1 MTQRLELDIDE
12 VVVCLKNAVVK
23 AVSEEEVRFW
33 VSKCLEDKVLAPL
46 GVVGVGRYEYTL
58 ISGARVDALYGH
70 VVIEYKAPGRLATAS
85 DIQRAKQQVIEYIKA
100 ESGDKAEWR
109 RYLGVIV
116 SDRVAFVRYDPRA
129 DVWVMRGPYDIRRE
143 VVVKLVEALRG
154 LRRKPLDAAH
164 LIDDFGLKSPLT
176 KKAIS
181 VLYRKLVG
189 SKSPRARL
197 LFDDWRRL
205 FTQATGYRPEELEEL
220 PVLARELGLSGKVNF
235 DALIFSSHT
244 YYAFLMKLMAAEIV
258 YLYGGG
264 KFYRSYISELDD
276 AFSREGV
283 EGLRKALA
291 ELEGGGVFRRLLNIE
306 NFLEGDYFSWY
317 LDELDGEVAEVVAEV
332 SRRLSDYEIATPQL
346 EPEFARDLLKR
357 LYQNLVPGELRH
369 RLGEYYTPDWL
380 ANLLLDE
387 VGLSYENILR
397 MGEEDT
403 LKPLKLRVL
412 DPACGSGTFL
422 VLYISRLRRYA
433 EERYL
438 TDVLLGYLLTNVVGY
453 DLNPLA
459 VLTARTNYL
468 LAVADLLAYVKGSV
482 ELPVYLSDSIM
493 IERSTTLEG
502 NVYVLRTSGGEFS
515 VPVSV
520 VERGLLGNVLA
531 EVSRCLENKY
541 SVDEFRKRLEFV
553 FRLEGGELEAVARLY
568 EVLLKLEREGR
579 NRVWVA
585 VIRNAFAPILRGVFD
600 FVVGNPPWVNWEN
613 LPESYREVSKSLW
626 GFYGLTEVAGKV
638 GLGKVKRDLAMLFL
652 ARCFDRYLAGG
663 GVLGFLI
670 PFTVFK
676 TQAGAGFRRFLAS
689 RTRVRVV
696 HDLVTLYPFEGA
708 VNRTAAVVVEKVGP
722 NELDMVVREN
732 LRGVKHVVWV
742 NPSKKPVT
750 TDKPLED
757 VLRETRRHYVV
768 MVPLEAGKPESI
780 WMQLTPKAV
789 EAVRKLLTGPQHYE
803 AHEGVNVALNQVYFV
818 RIKGR
823 TSDGRLVITNP
834 EEPGQKKSVKQVE
847 AAVEPDLVYPLMR
860 GRDVKKWW
868 VEFKD
873 RYIILPVRQNGETI
887 PHLEM
892 KTKYPGTYDYFH
904 NFLEELVKRSGEPY
918 KTRLK
923 PYRKS
928 TLQVA
933 EQKAPPFYWVF
944 NAKPSLAPYKVVW
957 KRIAGA
963 ITGKAVSFACAVI
976 TPINGKPVIVDD
988 STILVNTN
996 DINESY
1002 YLAGFLNSLLSRT
1015 IIASYSYELRQETHI
1030 ADFIKIPK
1038 FDPQDK
1044 THNKIAEL
1052 SKRAHELSSLKHS
1065 EQPAA
1070 ERYNYIEKELEKVE
1084 GEINLAVAELFGL
1097 SLEDLREFEKLM
1109 AILSGEEPPAE
1120 PEEVEPVGEP
1130 IITISNTLLQPN
1142 TQNQLEIDV
1151 TNPQRTM
1158 LEINYDLPWETGTF
1172 KIVEGKHIIQTPPL
1186 KPGKYQGRLEYTF
1199 NGVQKTLEITI
1210 EVMEQAGPKRRKT
1223 LQDIG

>member
-1 MTQRLELDIDE
+1 MGLRFELDIDE
-12 VVVCLKNAVVK
+12 VVVCLKNAVVR
-23 AVSEEEVRFW
+23 AVSEEDVRVW

-520 VERGLLGNVLA
+520 VEKGLLGNVLA

-541 SVDEFRKRLEFV
+541 SVDEFRRRLEFV
-553 FRLEGGELEAVARLY
+553 FRLESGELEAIARLY

-652 ARCFDRYLAGG
+652 ARCFDRYLAVG

-722 NELDMVVREN
+722 NEFDVVAREN
-732 LRGVKHVVWV
+732 LRGVEHVVWV

-757 VLRETRRHYVV
+757 VLKETRRYDVV
-768 MVPLEAGKPESI
+768 MVPLEAGKPEST

-789 EAVRKLLTGPQHYE
+789 EAVRKLLTGPQQYYN
-803 AHEGVNVALNQVYFV
+803 AHEGVNVALNQVYYV
-818 RIKGR
+818 RIKGK
-823 TSDGRLVITNP
+823 TPDGRLVITNP

-847 AAVEPDLVYPLMR
+847 AAVEPDLVYPLVR

-873 RYIILPVRQNGETI
+873 RYIILPVKQNGDTI

-892 KTKYPGTYDYFH
+892 KTKFPGIYDYFH
-904 NFLEELVKRSGEPY
+904 NFFDELVKRSGEPY
-918 KTRLK
+918 KTKLK

-928 TLQVA
+928 PLQVA

-957 KRIAGA
+957 KEVSARMKAGGFH
-963 ITGKAVSFACAVI
+963 TAVLEPSKDLEM
-976 TPINGKPVIVDD
+976 KPVIPDHTVVLIPIFNRD
-988 STILVNTN
+988 
-996 DINESY
+996 EAY
-1002 YLAGFLNSLLSRT
+1002 YLAGVLNST
-1015 IIASYSYELRQETHI
+1015 IVGVISQYAVVGSLEEYM
-1030 ADFIKIPK
+1030 AVPK
-1038 FDPQDK
+1038 FDPNNQIHK
-1044 THNKIAEL
+1044 QIVAL
-1052 SKRAHELSSLKHS
+1052 SVKAHELARCIH
-1065 EQPAA
+1065 A
-1070 ERYNYIEKELEKVE
+1070 EVKPSYCDEVVNPLKELEKVE
-1084 GEINLAVAELFGL
+1084 GEIDLAVAELFGL

-1109 AILSGEEPPAE
+1109 AILSGEEPPEE

-1151 TNPQRTM
+1151 TNPQGTM
-1158 LEINYDLPWETGTF
+1158 LEINYEFPWETGTF

>member
-1 MTQRLELDIDE
+1 
-12 VVVCLKNAVVK
+12 
-23 AVSEEEVRFW
+23 
-33 VSKCLEDKVLAPL
+33 
-46 GVVGVGRYEYTL
+46 
-58 ISGARVDALYGH
+58 
-70 VVIEYKAPGRLATAS
+70 
-85 DIQRAKQQVIEYIKA
+85 
-100 ESGDKAEWR
+100 
-109 RYLGVIV
+109 
-116 SDRVAFVRYDPRA
+116 
-129 DVWVMRGPYDIRRE
+129 
-143 VVVKLVEALRG
+143 
-154 LRRKPLDAAH
+154 
-164 LIDDFGLKSPLT
+164 LKSPLT

-220 PVLARELGLSGKVNF
+220 PVLARELGLSGRVNF

-493 IERSTTLEG
+493 IEGEEEKATRLTTK
-502 NVYVLRTSGGEFS
+502 VYVLRTSGGIFFI
-515 VPVSV
+515 PVNV
-520 VERGLLGNVLA
+520 VERGLLPGILA
-531 EVSRCLENKY
+531 EVSRCLENRY
-541 SVDEFRKRLEFV
+541 SVKDFVSRVEFV
-553 FRLEGGELEAVARLY
+553 FKLDEGELSVIRKLY
-568 EVLLKLEREGR
+568 EDLLKLELEGR

-585 VIRNAFAPILRGVFD
+585 IIRNAFAPIAKGVFD
-600 FVVGNPPWVNWEN
+600 YVVGNPPWVNWEN
-613 LPESYREVSKSLW
+613 LPESYREVSLRLW
-626 GFYGLTEVAGKV
+626 DKYGLTEVFGKI
-638 GLGKVKRDLAMLFL
+638 GLGKVKRDLSMLFL
-652 ARCFDRYLAGG
+652 ARCFERYLREGG
-663 GVLGFLI
+663 SLGFLI

-676 TQAGAGFRRFLAS
+676 TQAGAGFRKYLA
-689 RTRVRVV
+689 TKTKIRVV

-722 NELDMVVREN
+722 NEFDVVAREN

-742 NPSKKPVT
+742 NPSKKPVP
-750 TDKPLED
+750 TDKPLNE
-757 VLRETRRHYVV
+757 VLRETRRYEIV
-768 MVPLEAGKPESI
+768 MVPMEAGKPETT
-780 WMQLTPKAV
+780 WMQLSPKV
-789 EAVRKLLTGPQHYE
+789 VSVVQKLLNLGAVSQRVKHRQSKPDEKQASLKYE
-803 AHEGVNVALNQVYFV
+803 DKPNIQGDKPVLQYYDAHEGVNVALNQVYYV
-818 RIKGR
+818 RIKGN
-823 TSDGRLVITNP
+823 TPDGRLVITNP
-834 EEPGQKKSVKQVE
+834 PEPGQKKSVKQVE
-847 AAVEPDLVYPLMR
+847 AAVEPDLVYPLVR

-904 NFLEELVKRSGEPY
+904 KFLDELVKRSGEPY
-918 KTRLK
+918 KTKLK

-928 TLQVA
+928 PLQVA

-944 NAKPSLAPYKVVW
+944 NAKPSLATYKVVW
-957 KRIAGA
+957 KEVSARMKAGGFH
-963 ITGKAVSFACAVI
+963 TAVLEPSKDLEM
-976 TPINGKPVIVDD
+976 KPVIPDHTVVLIPIFNRD
-988 STILVNTN
+988 
-996 DINESY
+996 EAY
-1002 YLAGFLNSLLSRT
+1002 YLAGVLNST
-1015 IIASYSYELRQETHI
+1015 IVGVISQYAVVGSLEEYM
-1030 ADFIKIPK
+1030 AVPK
-1038 FDPQDK
+1038 FDPNNQIHK
-1044 THNKIAEL
+1044 QIVALSVKAHKLARCIHAEVKPSYCDEVVNPL
-1052 SKRAHELSSLKHS
+1052 
-1065 EQPAA
+1065 
-1070 ERYNYIEKELEKVE
+1070 KELEKVE
-1084 GEINLAVAELFGL
+1084 GEIDLAVAELFGL
-1097 SLEDLREFEKLM
+1097 SLDDLREFEKLM
-1109 AILSGEEPPAE
+1109 AILSGEEPPE
-1120 PEEVEPVGEP
+1120 EREEVEPVGEP

-1151 TNPQRTM
+1151 TNPQHTT
-1158 LEINYDLPWETGTF
+1158 LEINYQLPWETGSF
-1172 KIVEGKHIIQTPPL
+1172 KIVEGKHIIQTPLL

-1199 NGVQKTLEITI
+1199 NGVQKTLEIII

>member
-1 MTQRLELDIDE
+1 MGLRFELDIDE
-12 VVVCLKNAVVK
+12 VVVCLKNAVVR
-23 AVSEEEVRFW
+23 AVSEEDVRVW

-189 SKSPRARL
+189 SRSPRARL

-520 VERGLLGNVLA
+520 VERG
-531 EVSRCLENKY
+531 
-541 SVDEFRKRLEFV
+541 
-553 FRLEGGELEAVARLY
+553 
-568 EVLLKLEREGR
+568 
-579 NRVWVA
+579 
-585 VIRNAFAPILRGVFD
+585 
-600 FVVGNPPWVNWEN
+600 VVG
-613 LPESYREVSKSLW
+613 
-626 GFYGLTEVAGKV
+626 
-638 GLGKVKRDLAMLFL
+638 
-652 ARCFDRYLAGG
+652 
-663 GVLGFLI
+663 
-670 PFTVFK
+670 
-676 TQAGAGFRRFLAS
+676 
-689 RTRVRVV
+689 
-696 HDLVTLYPFEGA
+696 
-708 VNRTAAVVVEKVGP
+708 
-722 NELDMVVREN
+722 
-732 LRGVKHVVWV
+732 
-742 NPSKKPVT
+742 
-750 TDKPLED
+750 
-757 VLRETRRHYVV
+757 
-768 MVPLEAGKPESI
+768 
-780 WMQLTPKAV
+780 
-789 EAVRKLLTGPQHYE
+789 
-803 AHEGVNVALNQVYFV
+803 
-818 RIKGR
+818 
-823 TSDGRLVITNP
+823 
-834 EEPGQKKSVKQVE
+834 
-847 AAVEPDLVYPLMR
+847 
-860 GRDVKKWW
+860 
-868 VEFKD
+868 
-873 RYIILPVRQNGETI
+873 
-887 PHLEM
+887 
-892 KTKYPGTYDYFH
+892 
-904 NFLEELVKRSGEPY
+904 
-918 KTRLK
+918 
-923 PYRKS
+923 
-928 TLQVA
+928 
-933 EQKAPPFYWVF
+933 
-944 NAKPSLAPYKVVW
+944 
-957 KRIAGA
+957 
-963 ITGKAVSFACAVI
+963 
-976 TPINGKPVIVDD
+976 
-988 STILVNTN
+988 
-996 DINESY
+996 
-1002 YLAGFLNSLLSRT
+1002 
-1015 IIASYSYELRQETHI
+1015 
-1030 ADFIKIPK
+1030 
-1038 FDPQDK
+1038 
-1044 THNKIAEL
+1044 
-1052 SKRAHELSSLKHS
+1052 
-1065 EQPAA
+1065 
-1070 ERYNYIEKELEKVE
+1070 
-1084 GEINLAVAELFGL
+1084 
-1097 SLEDLREFEKLM
+1097 
-1109 AILSGEEPPAE
+1109 
-1120 PEEVEPVGEP
+1120 
-1130 IITISNTLLQPN
+1130 
-1142 TQNQLEIDV
+1142 
-1151 TNPQRTM
+1151 
-1158 LEINYDLPWETGTF
+1158 
-1172 KIVEGKHIIQTPPL
+1172 
-1186 KPGKYQGRLEYTF
+1186 
-1199 NGVQKTLEITI
+1199 
-1210 EVMEQAGPKRRKT
+1210 
-1223 LQDIG
+1223 

>member
-1 MTQRLELDIDE
+1 MGLRFELDIDE
-12 VVVCLKNAVVK
+12 VVVCLKNAVVR
-23 AVSEEEVRFW
+23 AVSEEDVRVW

-189 SKSPRARL
+189 SKSPRTRL

-220 PVLARELGLSGKVNF
+220 PVLARELGLSGRVNF

-482 ELPVYLSDSIM
+482 ELPVYLSDSVM

-531 EVSRCLENKY
+531 EVSRCLKT
-541 SVDEFRKRLEFV
+541 SI
-553 FRLEGGELEAVARLY
+553 A
-568 EVLLKLEREGR
+568 
-579 NRVWVA
+579 
-585 VIRNAFAPILRGVFD
+585 
-600 FVVGNPPWVNWEN
+600 
-613 LPESYREVSKSLW
+613 
-626 GFYGLTEVAGKV
+626 LTS
-638 GLGKVKRDLAMLFL
+638 LGK
-652 ARCFDRYLAGG
+652 GW
-663 GVLGFLI
+663 
-670 PFTVFK
+670 
-676 TQAGAGFRRFLAS
+676 S
-689 RTRVRVV
+689 
-696 HDLVTLYPFEGA
+696 
-708 VNRTAAVVVEKVGP
+708 
-722 NELDMVVREN
+722 
-732 LRGVKHVVWV
+732 
-742 NPSKKPVT
+742 
-750 TDKPLED
+750 
-757 VLRETRRHYVV
+757 
-768 MVPLEAGKPESI
+768 
-780 WMQLTPKAV
+780 
-789 EAVRKLLTGPQHYE
+789 
-803 AHEGVNVALNQVYFV
+803 
-818 RIKGR
+818 
-823 TSDGRLVITNP
+823 
-834 EEPGQKKSVKQVE
+834 
-847 AAVEPDLVYPLMR
+847 
-860 GRDVKKWW
+860 
-868 VEFKD
+868 
-873 RYIILPVRQNGETI
+873 
-887 PHLEM
+887 
-892 KTKYPGTYDYFH
+892 
-904 NFLEELVKRSGEPY
+904 
-918 KTRLK
+918 
-923 PYRKS
+923 
-928 TLQVA
+928 
-933 EQKAPPFYWVF
+933 
-944 NAKPSLAPYKVVW
+944 
-957 KRIAGA
+957 
-963 ITGKAVSFACAVI
+963 
-976 TPINGKPVIVDD
+976 
-988 STILVNTN
+988 
-996 DINESY
+996 
-1002 YLAGFLNSLLSRT
+1002 
-1015 IIASYSYELRQETHI
+1015 
-1030 ADFIKIPK
+1030 
-1038 FDPQDK
+1038 
-1044 THNKIAEL
+1044 
-1052 SKRAHELSSLKHS
+1052 LSSGLR
-1065 EQPAA
+1065 A
-1070 ERYNYIEKELEKVE
+1070 ESWR
-1084 GEINLAVAELFGL
+1084 
-1097 SLEDLREFEKLM
+1097 
-1109 AILSGEEPPAE
+1109 
-1120 PEEVEPVGEP
+1120 
-1130 IITISNTLLQPN
+1130 LLP
-1142 TQNQLEIDV
+1142 DSM
-1151 TNPQRTM
+1151 R
-1158 LEINYDLPWETGTF
+1158 F
-1172 KIVEGKHIIQTPPL
+1172 C
-1186 KPGKYQGRLEYTF
+1186 
-1199 NGVQKTLEITI
+1199 
-1210 EVMEQAGPKRRKT
+1210 
-1223 LQDIG
+1223 

>member
-1 MTQRLELDIDE
+1 
-12 VVVCLKNAVVK
+12 
-23 AVSEEEVRFW
+23 
-33 VSKCLEDKVLAPL
+33 
-46 GVVGVGRYEYTL
+46 
-58 ISGARVDALYGH
+58 
-70 VVIEYKAPGRLATAS
+70 
-85 DIQRAKQQVIEYIKA
+85 
-100 ESGDKAEWR
+100 
-109 RYLGVIV
+109 
-116 SDRVAFVRYDPRA
+116 
-129 DVWVMRGPYDIRRE
+129 MRGPYDIRRE

-291 ELEGGGVFRRLLNIE
+291 ELEGGGVFKRLLNIE

-708 VNRTAAVVVEKVGP
+708 VNMTAAVVVEKVGP
-722 NELDMVVREN
+722 NELDTVVREN
-732 LRGVKHVVWV
+732 LRGVNHVVWV
-742 NPSKKPVT
+742 NPSKKPVP

-757 VLRETRRHYVV
+757 VLKETGRYDVV
-768 MVPLEAGKPESI
+768 MVPLEAGKPEST

-818 RIKGR
+818 RIKGK
-823 TSDGRLVITNP
+823 TPDGRLVITNP

-847 AAVEPDLVYPLMR
+847 AAVEPDLVYPLVR

-887 PHLEM
+887 PHPEM

-904 NFLEELVKRSGEPY
+904 NFLDELVKRGGEPY

-928 TLQVA
+928 PLQVA

-944 NAKPSLAPYKVVW
+944 NAEPSLATCKVVW
-957 KRIAGA
+957 KE
-963 ITGKAVSFACAVI
+963 ITQRGGFACAVVPSI
-976 TPINGKPVIVDD
+976 TISYLGNKVIIPDHKLM
-988 STILVNTN
+988 LVALQSY
-996 DINESY
+996 EEAY
-1002 YLAGFLNSLLSRT
+1002 YLAGVLNSLILTST
-1015 IIASYSYELRQETHI
+1015 ITSYVSQLETGTHI
-1030 ADFIKIPK
+1030 LDFFKIPK
-1038 FDPQDK
+1038 FDK
-1044 THNKIAEL
+1044 SNLSMTKIAEL
-1052 SKRAHELSSLKHS
+1052 SKRAHELAHCIFS
-1065 EQPAA
+1065 EIKPGHCN
-1070 ERYNYIEKELEKVE
+1070 EISNPLKELEKVE
-1084 GEINLAVAELFGL
+1084 REIDLAVAELFDL
-1097 SLEDLREFEKLM
+1097 SLEDLREFEKLR
-1109 AILSGEEPPAE
+1109 AILSGEEPPEE

-1151 TNPQRTM
+1151 TNPQHTT
-1158 LEINYDLPWETGTF
+1158 LEINYQLPWETGTF

-1186 KPGKYQGRLEYTF
+1186 KPGKYQ
-1199 NGVQKTLEITI
+1199 
-1210 EVMEQAGPKRRKT
+1210 AA
-1223 LQDIG
+1223 

>member
-1 MTQRLELDIDE
+1 MGLRFELDIDE
-12 VVVCLKNAVVK
+12 VVVCLKNAVVR
-23 AVSEEEVRFW
+23 AVSEEDVRVW

-220 PVLARELGLSGKVNF
+220 PVLARELGLSGRVNF

-520 VERGLLGNVLA
+520 VEKGLLGNVLA

-553 FRLEGGELEAVARLY
+553 FRLESGELEAVARLY

-663 GVLGFLI
+663 GVLSFLI

-757 VLRETRRHYVV
+757 VLKETRRHYVV

-789 EAVRKLLTGPQHYE
+789 DAVRKLLTGPKHYK
-803 AHEGVNVALNQVYFV
+803 AHAGVYVGLKQVYYV

-847 AAVEPDLVYPLMR
+847 AAVEPDLLYPLMR

-873 RYIILPVRQNGETI
+873 RYIILPIRQNGETI

-892 KTKYPGTYDYFH
+892 KTKYPATYDYFH

-928 TLQVA
+928 PLQVA
-933 EQKAPPFYWVF
+933 EKNAPPFYWIF
-944 NAKPSLAPYKVVW
+944 NAKPSLASYKVVW
-957 KRIAGA
+957 KTIAGA

-976 TPINGKPVIVDD
+976 TPINGKPVITDH
-988 STILVNTN
+988 STILIST
-996 DINESY
+996 DDLNEAY
-1002 YLAGFLNSLLSRT
+1002 YIAGFLNSLLSRT

-1030 ADFIKIPK
+1030 VDFIKIPK

-1052 SKRAHELSSLKHS
+1052 SKWAHELASIKHS
-1065 EQPAA
+1065 KPPAA
-1070 ERYNYIEKELEKVE
+1070 ERYNHIEKELEKVE
-1084 GEINLAVAELFGL
+1084 REIDLAVAELFGL

-1109 AILSGEEPPAE
+1109 AILSGVEPPEE

-1151 TNPQRTM
+1151 TNPQGTM

>member
-1 MTQRLELDIDE
+1 MGLRFELDIDE
-12 VVVCLKNAVVK
+12 VVVCLKNAVVR
-23 AVSEEEVRFW
+23 AVSEEDVRVW

-189 SKSPRARL
+189 SRSPRARL

-520 VERGLLGNVLA
+520 VEKGLLGNVLA

-541 SVDEFRKRLEFV
+541 SVDEFKKRLEFV

-652 ARCFDRYLAGG
+652 ARCFDRYLAVG

-708 VNRTAAVVVEKVGP
+708 VNRTAAVVVEKVGGK
-722 NELDMVVREN
+722 ELDTVVREN
-732 LRGVKHVVWV
+732 IRGVKHVVWV

-757 VLRETRRHYVV
+757 VLKETGRYGVV
-768 MVPLEAGKPESI
+768 MVPLEPGKPEST

-803 AHEGVNVALNQVYFV
+803 AHAGVYVGLNQVYYV

-823 TSDGRLVITNP
+823 TPDGRLVITNTP
-834 EEPGQKKSVKQVE
+834 EPGQKKSVKQVE
-847 AAVEPDLVYPLMR
+847 AAVEPDLIYPLVR
-860 GRDVKKWW
+860 GRDVKKWF
-868 VEFKD
+868 VDFED
-873 RYIILPVRQNGETI
+873 RYIILPHDPKTAKPLSEMTI
-887 PHLEM
+887 KAKFPN
-892 KTKYPGTYDYFH
+892 TYDYLNHFKKE
-904 NFLEELVKRSGEPY
+904 LEKRSIHKLWG
-918 KTRLK
+918 KNN
-923 PYRKS
+923 
-928 TLQVA
+928 
-933 EQKAPPFYWVF
+933 PFYTVYDIGVYTF
-944 NAKPSLAPYKVVW
+944 EPYKVVW
-957 KRIAGA
+957 KNIAGA
-963 ITGKAVSFACAVI
+963 ITGKAEFSCAAITDEIDNPYLGQKTIIPNVKLMLASVS
-976 TPINGKPVIVDD
+976 TP
-988 STILVNTN
+988 
-996 DINESY
+996 EEAY
-1002 YLAGFLNSLLSRT
+1002 YLAGVLNSTFVRS
-1015 IIASYSYELRQETHI
+1015 IVASYVIETGISTHI
-1030 ADFIKIPK
+1030 LDIIKVPK
-1038 FDPQDK
+1038 FDTNNRTQRR
-1044 THNKIAEL
+1044 IAEL
-1052 SKRAHELSSLKHS
+1052 SKKAHEL
-1065 EQPAA
+1065 ARCIYA
-1070 ERYNYIEKELEKVE
+1070 EIKPSYCDEVVNPLKELEKVE
-1084 GEINLAVAELFGL
+1084 GEIDLAVAELFGL
-1097 SLEDLREFEKLM
+1097 SLDDLREFEKLM
-1109 AILSGEEPPAE
+1109 AILSGEEPPEE

-1151 TNPQRTM
+1151 TNPQHTT
-1158 LEINYDLPWETGTF
+1158 LEINYELPWETGTF

-1223 LQDIG
+1223 LQDTG

>member
-1 MTQRLELDIDE
+1 MGQRIELDIDE
-12 VVVCLKNAVVK
+12 VVVCLKNAVVR
-23 AVSEEEVRFW
+23 AVSEEDVRIW
-33 VSKCLEDKVLAPL
+33 VSRCLEDKVLAPL
-46 GVVGVGRYEYTL
+46 GITGVGKYEYTL

-70 VVIEYKAPGRLATAS
+70 VIIEYKAPGKLASAS
-85 DIQRAKQQVIEYIKA
+85 DIQRARQQVIDYIKA
-100 ESGDKAEWR
+100 ESRGKVEWA

-116 SDRVAFVRYDPRA
+116 SDKVAFVRYDART
-129 DVWVMRGPYDIRRE
+129 DVWITRGPYEIRRE

-154 LRRKPLDAAH
+154 LRRKPLDADH
-164 LIDDFGLKSPLT
+164 LITDFGLKSPLT
-176 KKAIS
+176 KQTINI
-181 VLYRKLVG
+181 LYRKLLG
-189 SKSPRARL
+189 SRGPRTSL
-197 LFDDWRRL
+197 LFEDWGRL
-205 FTQATGYRPEELEEL
+205 FRQATGYSPEELEEL
-220 PVLARELGLSGKVNF
+220 PELARELGLTGKVNF
-235 DALIFSSHT
+235 DALIFSIHT
-244 YYAFLMKLMAAEIV
+244 YYALLMKLMAAEIV

-264 KFYRSYISELDD
+264 KFYRSYIAELDD

-283 EGLRKALA
+283 GGLREALA

-317 LDELDGEVAEVVAEV
+317 LDELDGELAEALAEV

-387 VGLSYENILR
+387 SGLSYENILR
-397 MGEEDT
+397 MGEGDP
-403 LKPLKLRVL
+403 LKPLRLRVL

-438 TDVLLGYLLTNVVGY
+438 TDVLLGYLLTNVIGY

-468 LAVADLLAYVKGSV
+468 LAVADLLAYAKGPV

-493 IERSTTLEG
+493 IERETKLEG

-515 VPVSV
+515 VPITV
-520 VERGLLGNVLA
+520 VEKGLLSSVLN
-531 EVSRCLENKY
+531 EISRCLENKY

-553 FRLEGGELEAVARLY
+553 FRFESGELEALARLY
-568 EVLLKLEREGR
+568 EVLLKLEQEGR

-585 VIRNAFAPILRGVFD
+585 VIRNAFAPLLKGKFD
-600 FVVGNPPWVNWEN
+600 YVVGNPPWVNWEN
-613 LPESYREVSKSLW
+613 LPESYRDVSKSLW

-708 VNRTAAVVVEKVGP
+708 VNRTAAVVVERVGP
-722 NELDMVVREN
+722 DELDMVVREN

-742 NPSKKPVT
+742 NPSKKPVP
-750 TDKPLED
+750 TDMPLEE
-757 VLRETRRHYVV
+757 VLKETRRYDVA
-768 MVPLEAGKPESI
+768 MVPLEPGKPEST

-803 AHEGVNVALNQVYFV
+803 AHAGVYAGLNQVYYV

-823 TSDGRLVITNP
+823 TPDGRLVITNP
-834 EEPGQKKSVKQVE
+834 PEPGQKKSVNQVE
-847 AAVEPDLVYPLMR
+847 AAIEPDLVYPLVR
-860 GRDVKKWW
+860 GRDVKKWF
-868 VEFKD
+868 VDFED
-873 RYIILPVRQNGETI
+873 RYIILPHDPKTAKPLSEMTIKTQFPNTYNYFNRFKRDLET
-887 PHLEM
+887 
-892 KTKYPGTYDYFH
+892 
-904 NFLEELVKRSGEPY
+904 RSIHKLWG
-918 KTRLK
+918 
-923 PYRKS
+923 KS
-928 TLQVA
+928 N
-933 EQKAPPFYWVF
+933 PFYTVYDIGVYTF
-944 NAKPSLAPYKVVW
+944 APYKVVW

-963 ITGKAVSFACAVI
+963 ITGKAISFVCAVI

-988 STILVNTN
+988 STILVNTD
-996 DINESY
+996 DINEAY
-1002 YLAGFLNSLLSRT
+1002 YLAGILNSLPCRT

-1030 ADFIKIPK
+1030 VDFIKIPK

-1052 SKRAHELSSLKHS
+1052 SKRAHELSNLKHS
-1065 EQPAA
+1065 GPSVT
-1070 ERYNYIEKELEKVE
+1070 ERYNVEKELEKVE
-1084 GEINLAVAELFGL
+1084 REIDLAVAELFGL
-1097 SLEDLREFEKLM
+1097 SEEGLREFEKLM
-1109 AILSGEEPPAE
+1109 AILSGEEPPEE

-1130 IITISNTLLQPN
+1130 IIAVSNTLLQPDTP
-1142 TQNQLEIDV
+1142 TQIEIDV
-1151 TNPQRTM
+1151 TNPQGTM
-1158 LEINYDLPWETGTF
+1158 LEISYEFPWGPGTF

-1186 KPGKYQGRLEYTF
+1186 KPGKYVGRLEYALD
-1199 NGVQKTLEITI
+1199 GVKKSI
-1210 EVMEQAGPKRRKT
+1210 EVVIEVQEQTGPKRRRT
-1223 LQDIG
+1223 LQDLG

>member
-1 MTQRLELDIDE
+1 
-12 VVVCLKNAVVK
+12 
-23 AVSEEEVRFW
+23 
-33 VSKCLEDKVLAPL
+33 
-46 GVVGVGRYEYTL
+46 
-58 ISGARVDALYGH
+58 
-70 VVIEYKAPGRLATAS
+70 
-85 DIQRAKQQVIEYIKA
+85 
-100 ESGDKAEWR
+100 
-109 RYLGVIV
+109 
-116 SDRVAFVRYDPRA
+116 
-129 DVWVMRGPYDIRRE
+129 
-143 VVVKLVEALRG
+143 
-154 LRRKPLDAAH
+154 
-164 LIDDFGLKSPLT
+164 
-176 KKAIS
+176 
-181 VLYRKLVG
+181 
-189 SKSPRARL
+189 
-197 LFDDWRRL
+197 
-205 FTQATGYRPEELEEL
+205 
-220 PVLARELGLSGKVNF
+220 
-235 DALIFSSHT
+235 
-244 YYAFLMKLMAAEIV
+244 
-258 YLYGGG
+258 
-264 KFYRSYISELDD
+264 
-276 AFSREGV
+276 
-283 EGLRKALA
+283 
-291 ELEGGGVFRRLLNIE
+291 
-306 NFLEGDYFSWY
+306 
-317 LDELDGEVAEVVAEV
+317 
-332 SRRLSDYEIATPQL
+332 
-346 EPEFARDLLKR
+346 
-357 LYQNLVPGELRH
+357 
-369 RLGEYYTPDWL
+369 
-380 ANLLLDE
+380 
-387 VGLSYENILR
+387 
-397 MGEEDT
+397 
-403 LKPLKLRVL
+403 
-412 DPACGSGTFL
+412 
-422 VLYISRLRRYA
+422 
-433 EERYL
+433 
-438 TDVLLGYLLTNVVGY
+438 
-453 DLNPLA
+453 
-459 VLTARTNYL
+459 
-468 LAVADLLAYVKGSV
+468 
-482 ELPVYLSDSIM
+482 
-493 IERSTTLEG
+493 
-502 NVYVLRTSGGEFS
+502 

-520 VERGLLGNVLA
+520 VEKGLLGNVLA

-652 ARCFDRYLAGG
+652 ARCFDRYLAVG

-742 NPSKKPVT
+742 NPSKKPVP

-757 VLRETRRHYVV
+757 VLKETGRYGVV
-768 MVPLEAGKPESI
+768 MVPLEVGKPEST

-789 EAVRKLLTGPQHYE
+789 DAVRKILTGPKHYK
-803 AHEGVNVALNQVYFV
+803 AHAGVYVGLKQVYYV

-834 EEPGQKKSVKQVE
+834 KEPGQKKSVKQVE
-847 AAVEPDLVYPLMR
+847 AAVEPDLVYPLVR

-873 RYIILPVRQNGETI
+873 RYIILPVKQNGDTI

-892 KTKYPGTYDYFH
+892 KTKFPGIYDYFH
-904 NFLEELVKRSGEPY
+904 NFFDELVKRSGEPY
-918 KTRLK
+918 KTKLK

-928 TLQVA
+928 PLQVA

-944 NAKPSLAPYKVVW
+944 NAKPSLATYKVVW
-957 KRIAGA
+957 KEVSARMKAGGFH
-963 ITGKAVSFACAVI
+963 TAVLEPSKDLEM
-976 TPINGKPVIVDD
+976 KPVIPDHTVVLIPIFNRD
-988 STILVNTN
+988 
-996 DINESY
+996 EAY
-1002 YLAGFLNSLLSRT
+1002 YLAGVLNST
-1015 IIASYSYELRQETHI
+1015 IVGVISQYAVVGSLEEYM
-1030 ADFIKIPK
+1030 AVPK
-1038 FDPQDK
+1038 FDPNNQIHK
-1044 THNKIAEL
+1044 QIVAL
-1052 SKRAHELSSLKHS
+1052 SMKAHELARCIH
-1065 EQPAA
+1065 A
-1070 ERYNYIEKELEKVE
+1070 EVKPSYCDEVVNPLKELEKVE
-1084 GEINLAVAELFGL
+1084 GEIDLAVAELFGL

-1109 AILSGEEPPAE
+1109 AILSGEEPPEE

-1151 TNPQRTM
+1151 TNPQGTL

-1223 LQDIG
+1223 LQDTG

>member
-520 VERGLLGNVLA
+520 VEKGLLGNVLA

-541 SVDEFRKRLEFV
+541 SVDEFRRRLEFV

-568 EVLLKLEREGR
+568 EVLLRLEREGR

-652 ARCFDRYLAGG
+652 ARCFDRYLAVG

-732 LRGVKHVVWV
+732 LRGVNHVVWV
-742 NPSKKPVT
+742 NPGKKPVP
-750 TDKPLED
+750 TDKSLED

-789 EAVRKLLTGPQHYE
+789 DAVRKLLTGPKHYK
-803 AHEGVNVALNQVYFV
+803 AHAGVYVGLKQVYYV

-834 EEPGQKKSVKQVE
+834 EEPGQKKRVKQVE
-847 AAVEPDLVYPLMR
+847 AAVEPDLVYPLVR
-860 GRDVKKWW
+860 GRDVKKWF
-868 VEFKD
+868 VDFED
-873 RYIILPVRQNGETI
+873 RYIILPHDSKTAKPLSEMTI
-887 PHLEM
+887 
-892 KTKYPGTYDYFH
+892 KTKFPNTYDYLNHFKKE
-904 NFLEELVKRSGEPY
+904 LEKRSIHKLWG
-918 KTRLK
+918 KNN
-923 PYRKS
+923 
-928 TLQVA
+928 
-933 EQKAPPFYWVF
+933 PFYTVYDIGEYTF
-944 NAKPSLAPYKVVW
+944 APYKVVW
-957 KRIAGA
+957 KTIAGA

-976 TPINGKPVIVDD
+976 TPINGKPVITDH
-988 STILVNTN
+988 STILIST
-996 DINESY
+996 DDLNEAY
-1002 YLAGFLNSLLSRT
+1002 YIAGFLNSLLSRT

-1030 ADFIKIPK
+1030 VDFIKIPK

-1052 SKRAHELSSLKHS
+1052 SKRAHELASIKHS
-1065 EQPAA
+1065 KPPAA

-1084 GEINLAVAELFGL
+1084 GEIDLAVAELFGL

-1109 AILSGEEPPAE
+1109 AILSGVEPPEE

-1151 TNPQRTM
+1151 TNPQGTM
-1158 LEINYDLPWETGTF
+1158 LKINYELPWETGTF

-1223 LQDIG
+1223 LQDTG

>member
-1 MTQRLELDIDE
+1 MGLRFELDIDE
-12 VVVCLKNAVVK
+12 VVVCLKNAVVR
-23 AVSEEEVRFW
+23 AVSEEDVRVW

-154 LRRKPLDAAH
+154 LRRKPLDASH

-220 PVLARELGLSGKVNF
+220 PELARELGLSGKVNF

-482 ELPVYLSDSIM
+482 ELPVYLSDSVM

-652 ARCFDRYLAGG
+652 ARCFDRYLAVG

-732 LRGVKHVVWV
+732 LRGVEHVVWV

-789 EAVRKLLTGPQHYE
+789 DAVRKLLTGPKHYK
-803 AHEGVNVALNQVYFV
+803 AHAGVYVGLKQVYYV

-834 EEPGQKKSVKQVE
+834 KEPGQKKSVKQVE
-847 AAVEPDLVYPLMR
+847 AAVEPDLVYPLVR

-873 RYIILPVRQNGETI
+873 RYIILPVRQNGDTI

-892 KTKYPGTYDYFH
+892 KTKFPGIYDYFH
-904 NFLEELVKRSGEPY
+904 NFFDELVKRSGEPY
-918 KTRLK
+918 KTKLK

-928 TLQVA
+928 PLQVA

-944 NAKPSLAPYKVVW
+944 NAKPSLATYKVVW
-957 KRIAGA
+957 KEVSARMKAGGFH
-963 ITGKAVSFACAVI
+963 TAVLEPSKDLEM
-976 TPINGKPVIVDD
+976 KPVIPDHTVVLIPIFNRD
-988 STILVNTN
+988 
-996 DINESY
+996 EAY
-1002 YLAGFLNSLLSRT
+1002 YLAGVLNST
-1015 IIASYSYELRQETHI
+1015 IVGVISQYAVVGSLEEYM
-1030 ADFIKIPK
+1030 AVPK
-1038 FDPQDK
+1038 FDPNNQIHK
-1044 THNKIAEL
+1044 QIVAL
-1052 SKRAHELSSLKHS
+1052 SMKAHELARCIH
-1065 EQPAA
+1065 A
-1070 ERYNYIEKELEKVE
+1070 EVKPSYCDEVVNPLKELEKVE
-1084 GEINLAVAELFGL
+1084 GEIDLAVAELFGL

-1109 AILSGEEPPAE
+1109 AILSGEEPPEE

-1151 TNPQRTM
+1151 TNPQGTM
-1158 LEINYDLPWETGTF
+1158 LEINYDLPWETGAF

-1199 NGVQKTLEITI
+1199 NGVQKTLEIII

-1223 LQDIG
+1223 LQDTG

>member
-1 MTQRLELDIDE
+1 
-12 VVVCLKNAVVK
+12 
-23 AVSEEEVRFW
+23 
-33 VSKCLEDKVLAPL
+33 
-46 GVVGVGRYEYTL
+46 
-58 ISGARVDALYGH
+58 
-70 VVIEYKAPGRLATAS
+70 
-85 DIQRAKQQVIEYIKA
+85 
-100 ESGDKAEWR
+100 
-109 RYLGVIV
+109 
-116 SDRVAFVRYDPRA
+116 
-129 DVWVMRGPYDIRRE
+129 
-143 VVVKLVEALRG
+143 
-154 LRRKPLDAAH
+154 
-164 LIDDFGLKSPLT
+164 
-176 KKAIS
+176 
-181 VLYRKLVG
+181 
-189 SKSPRARL
+189 
-197 LFDDWRRL
+197 
-205 FTQATGYRPEELEEL
+205 
-220 PVLARELGLSGKVNF
+220 
-235 DALIFSSHT
+235 
-244 YYAFLMKLMAAEIV
+244 
-258 YLYGGG
+258 
-264 KFYRSYISELDD
+264 
-276 AFSREGV
+276 
-283 EGLRKALA
+283 
-291 ELEGGGVFRRLLNIE
+291 
-306 NFLEGDYFSWY
+306 
-317 LDELDGEVAEVVAEV
+317 
-332 SRRLSDYEIATPQL
+332 
-346 EPEFARDLLKR
+346 
-357 LYQNLVPGELRH
+357 
-369 RLGEYYTPDWL
+369 
-380 ANLLLDE
+380 
-387 VGLSYENILR
+387 
-397 MGEEDT
+397 
-403 LKPLKLRVL
+403 
-412 DPACGSGTFL
+412 
-422 VLYISRLRRYA
+422 
-433 EERYL
+433 
-438 TDVLLGYLLTNVVGY
+438 
-453 DLNPLA
+453 
-459 VLTARTNYL
+459 
-468 LAVADLLAYVKGSV
+468 VKGSV
-482 ELPVYLSDSIM
+482 ELPVYLSDSVM

-652 ARCFDRYLAGG
+652 ARCFDRYLAVG

-757 VLRETRRHYVV
+757 VLKETRRYDVV
-768 MVPLEAGKPESI
+768 MVPLEAGKPEST

-789 EAVRKLLTGPQHYE
+789 EAIRKLLTGPQHYE
-803 AHEGVNVALNQVYFV
+803 AHEGVNVALNQVYYV
-818 RIKGR
+818 RIKGK
-823 TSDGRLVITNP
+823 TPDGRLVITNP
-834 EEPGQKKSVKQVE
+834 PEPGQKKSVKQVE
-847 AAVEPDLVYPLMR
+847 AAVEPDLIYPLVR

-904 NFLEELVKRSGEPY
+904 NFFDELVKRSGEPY
-918 KTRLK
+918 KTKLK

-928 TLQVA
+928 PLQVA

-957 KRIAGA
+957 KSIAGA
-963 ITGKAVSFACAVI
+963 ITGKAEFSCAAITDEIDDPYLGQKTIIPNVKLMLASVS
-976 TPINGKPVIVDD
+976 TP
-988 STILVNTN
+988 
-996 DINESY
+996 EEAY
-1002 YLAGFLNSLLSRT
+1002 YLAGVLNSTFVRS
-1015 IIASYSYELRQETHI
+1015 IVASYVIETGISTHI
-1030 ADFIKIPK
+1030 LDIIKVPK
-1038 FDPQDK
+1038 FDTNNRTQRR
-1044 THNKIAEL
+1044 IAEL
-1052 SKRAHELSSLKHS
+1052 SKKAHEL
-1065 EQPAA
+1065 ARCIYA
-1070 ERYNYIEKELEKVE
+1070 EIKPSYCDEVVNPLKELEKVE
-1084 GEINLAVAELFGL
+1084 GEIDLAVAELFGL

-1109 AILSGEEPPAE
+1109 AILSGEEPPEE

-1151 TNPQRTM
+1151 TNPQGTM
-1158 LEINYDLPWETGTF
+1158 LEINYDLPWETGAF

-1199 NGVQKTLEITI
+1199 NGVQKTLEIII

-1223 LQDIG
+1223 LQDTG

>member
-1 MTQRLELDIDE
+1 MGQRFELDIDE
-12 VVVCLKNAVVK
+12 VVVCLKNAVVR
-23 AVSEEEVRFW
+23 AVSEEDVRVW

-154 LRRKPLDAAH
+154 LRRKPLDASH

-433 EERYL
+433 EEHYL

-482 ELPVYLSDSIM
+482 ELPVYLSDSVM

-520 VERGLLGNVLA
+520 VEKGLLGNVLA

-652 ARCFDRYLAGG
+652 ARCFDRYLAVG

-708 VNRTAAVVVEKVGP
+708 VNRTAAVVIERVGP

-732 LRGVKHVVWV
+732 LRGVEHVVWV
-742 NPSKKPVT
+742 NPSKKPVP

-757 VLRETRRHYVV
+757 VLKETRRYDVV
-768 MVPLEAGKPESI
+768 MVPLEAGKPEST

-803 AHEGVNVALNQVYFV
+803 AHAGVYVGLNQVYYV
-818 RIKGR
+818 RIKGK
-823 TSDGRLVITNP
+823 TPDGRLVITNP
-834 EEPGQKKSVKQVE
+834 PEPGQKKSVKQVE
-847 AAVEPDLVYPLMR
+847 AAVEPDLIYPLVR
-860 GRDVKKWW
+860 GRDVKKWF
-868 VEFKD
+868 VDFED
-873 RYIILPVRQNGETI
+873 RYIILPHDPKTAKPLSEMTI
-887 PHLEM
+887 KAKFPN
-892 KTKYPGTYDYFH
+892 TYDYLNHFKKE
-904 NFLEELVKRSGEPY
+904 LEKRSIHKLWG
-918 KTRLK
+918 KNN
-923 PYRKS
+923 
-928 TLQVA
+928 
-933 EQKAPPFYWVF
+933 PFYTVYDIGVYTF
-944 NAKPSLAPYKVVW
+944 EPYKVVW
-957 KRIAGA
+957 KNIAGA
-963 ITGKAVSFACAVI
+963 ITGKAEFSCAAITDKIDDPYLGQKTIIPNVKLMLASVS
-976 TPINGKPVIVDD
+976 TP
-988 STILVNTN
+988 
-996 DINESY
+996 EEAY
-1002 YLAGFLNSLLSRT
+1002 YLAGVLNSTFVRS
-1015 IIASYSYELRQETHI
+1015 IVASYVIETGISTHI
-1030 ADFIKIPK
+1030 LDIIKVPK
-1038 FDPQDK
+1038 LDPNNLTQRR
-1044 THNKIAEL
+1044 IAEL
-1052 SKRAHELSSLKHS
+1052 SKKAHKLARCIH
-1065 EQPAA
+1065 A
-1070 ERYNYIEKELEKVE
+1070 EVKPSYCDEVVNPLRELEKVE
-1084 GEINLAVAELFGL
+1084 REIDLAVAELFGL

-1109 AILSGEEPPAE
+1109 AILSGEEPPEE

-1210 EVMEQAGPKRRKT
+1210 EVMEQAGPKRSKT

>member
-1 MTQRLELDIDE
+1 MGLRFELDIDE
-12 VVVCLKNAVVK
+12 VVVCLKNAVVR
-23 AVSEEEVRFW
+23 AVSEEDVRVW

-154 LRRKPLDAAH
+154 LRRKPLDASH

-613 LPESYREVSKSLW
+613 LPGSYRSISKELW
-626 GFYGLTEVAGKV
+626 KSYGLLMVRKTG
-638 GLGKVKRDLAMLFL
+638 GFKRDFAMLFL
-652 ARCFDRYLAGG
+652 ARCFDRYLAEG

-676 TQAGAGFRRFLAS
+676 TQAGAGFRRFLANN
-689 RTRVRVV
+689 TRISVV

-708 VNRTAAVVVEKVGP
+708 VNRTAAVVVEKVGEK
-722 NELDMVVREN
+722 ELDMVVRDN

-742 NPSKKPVT
+742 NPSKKPVP

-757 VLRETRRHYVV
+757 VIKDTRRHDVA
-768 MVPLEAGKPESI
+768 MVPLEPGKPESM

-803 AHEGVNVALNQVYFV
+803 AHAGVYVGLNQVYYV
-818 RIKGR
+818 RIKGK
-823 TSDGRLVITNP
+823 TPDGRLVITNP
-834 EEPGQKKSVKQVE
+834 PEPGQKKSVKQVE
-847 AAVEPDLVYPLMR
+847 AAVEPDLVYPLVR
-860 GRDVKKWW
+860 GRDVKKWYI
-868 VEFKD
+868 EFKD
-873 RYIILPVRQNGETI
+873 RFIII
-887 PHLEM
+887 PHHTNGQSIEHKEL
-892 KTKYPGTYDYFH
+892 KTQYPGTYNYL
-904 NFLEELVKRSGEPY
+904 LEFSNELKRRTIKPFISLRKMLESGDEDERN
-918 KTRLK
+918 KTIELFSDR
-923 PYRKS
+923 
-928 TLQVA
+928 
-933 EQKAPPFYWVF
+933 FY
-944 NAKPSLAPYKVVW
+944 
-957 KRIAGA
+957 
-963 ITGKAVSFACAVI
+963 
-976 TPINGKPVIVDD
+976 IVDN
-988 STILVNTN
+988 I
-996 DINESY
+996 
-1002 YLAGFLNSLLSRT
+1002 R
-1015 IIASYSYELRQETHI
+1015 
-1030 ADFIKIPK
+1030 
-1038 FDPQDK
+1038 
-1044 THNKIAEL
+1044 
-1052 SKRAHELSSLKHS
+1052 
-1065 EQPAA
+1065 
-1070 ERYNYIEKELEKVE
+1070 
-1084 GEINLAVAELFGL
+1084 
-1097 SLEDLREFEKLM
+1097 
-1109 AILSGEEPPAE
+1109 
-1120 PEEVEPVGEP
+1120 
-1130 IITISNTLLQPN
+1130 
-1142 TQNQLEIDV
+1142 
-1151 TNPQRTM
+1151 
-1158 LEINYDLPWETGTF
+1158 
-1172 KIVEGKHIIQTPPL
+1172 
-1186 KPGKYQGRLEYTF
+1186 
-1199 NGVQKTLEITI
+1199 
-1210 EVMEQAGPKRRKT
+1210 
-1223 LQDIG
+1223 

>member
-520 VERGLLGNVLA
+520 VEKGLLGNVLA

-541 SVDEFRKRLEFV
+541 SVDEFRRRLEFV

-568 EVLLKLEREGR
+568 EVLLRLEREGR

-652 ARCFDRYLAGG
+652 ARCFDRYLAVG

-732 LRGVKHVVWV
+732 LRGVNHVVWV
-742 NPSKKPVT
+742 NPGKKPVP

-789 EAVRKLLTGPQHYE
+789 DAVRKLLTGPKHYK
-803 AHEGVNVALNQVYFV
+803 AHAGVYVGLKQVYYV

-834 EEPGQKKSVKQVE
+834 EEPGQKKRVKQVE
-847 AAVEPDLVYPLMR
+847 AAVEPDLLYPLMR
-860 GRDVKKWW
+860 GRDVKKWF
-868 VEFKD
+868 VDFED
-873 RYIILPVRQNGETI
+873 RYIILPHDSKTAKPLSEMTI
-887 PHLEM
+887 
-892 KTKYPGTYDYFH
+892 KTKFPNTYDYLNHFKKE
-904 NFLEELVKRSGEPY
+904 LEKRSIHKLWG
-918 KTRLK
+918 KNN
-923 PYRKS
+923 
-928 TLQVA
+928 
-933 EQKAPPFYWVF
+933 PFYTVYDIGVYTF
-944 NAKPSLAPYKVVW
+944 APYKVVW

-1038 FDPQDK
+1038 FDPQNEA
-1044 THNKIAEL
+1044 HNKIAEL
-1052 SKRAHELSSLKHS
+1052 SKRAHELSSLKLS

-1070 ERYNYIEKELEKVE
+1070 ERYNHKEKELEKVE
-1084 GEINLAVAELFGL
+1084 GEIDLAVAELFGL

-1109 AILSGEEPPAE
+1109 AILSGEEPPEE
-1120 PEEVEPVGEP
+1120 PEEAEAVGEP

-1151 TNPQRTM
+1151 TNPQGTM
-1158 LEINYDLPWETGTF
+1158 LEINYELPWETGTF